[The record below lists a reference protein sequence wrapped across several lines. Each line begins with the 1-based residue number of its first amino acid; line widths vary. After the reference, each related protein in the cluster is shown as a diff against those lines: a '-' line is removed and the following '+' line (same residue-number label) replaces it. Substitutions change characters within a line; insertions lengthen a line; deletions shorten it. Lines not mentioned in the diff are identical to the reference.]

1 MPREFSIIFPHIFIR
16 TTRRDACGKQKQAM
30 QRAKLRTSAN
40 LTKVMLRKLTKNTLL
55 GGSLHAMKVHRLW
68 DFIREGARSHAAE
81 NLAAI
86 HLGVN
91 NRALRFVHSY
101 HRRKGRTESSNVA
114 FSPSLSVDSRECSV
128 GFPMGTSNR
137 TLRKNSPHTCLLK
150 DARHFLLFEFTRR
163 SRCRVT

>member
-55 GGSLHAMKVHRLW
+55 VGSLHAMKVHPLS

-81 NLAAI
+81 NLAGMY
-86 HLGVN
+86 LG
-91 NRALRFVHSY
+91 LTTGHSDWCTPVTDG
-101 HRRKGRTESSNVA
+101 KGGLKAQLLLSARL
-114 FSPSLSVDSRECSV
+114 FSGDSRECSV
-128 GFPMGTSNR
+128 KSPMGTSSR
-137 TLRKNSPHTCLLK
+137 TLCQYRTPHLPT
-150 DARHFLLFEFTRR
+150 HMMH
-163 SRCRVT
+163 VTSWF